1 MRNDRMDNLRCL
13 LIFLVVFG
21 HFLALIPGADTLYRI
36 IYLFHMPAFLFL
48 TGYFSHFNGPKIL
61 TDLLYPYVIFQV
73 LYLVFDALVLQQ
85 SPFQGIHLQFTVPYW
100 LLWYLLDLIFCR
112 LLIPLMDRVPRP
124 LRLLA
129 VLASVGLALVCGY
142 VPEFGYYLSTGR
154 FFSFF
159 PFFLAGYYLAQSRWF
174 SPWLEKSRVKQL
186 PFLLAGVVIALCSCL
201 RESRFSP
208 EMLYGAVP
216 YPAGNFGPD
225 TRLLITFFSFGW
237 ILALLLLIP
246 RRPIPGITELGR
258 NTLPIYLLHGF
269 VVQLAGHW
277 HLFRLPFWGNLI
289 LALLLS
295 AGLMALL
302 GNSHTRKPFRTVFT
316 GGWLERLWRK
326 YILT

>member
-1 MRNDRMDNLRCL
+1 MRNARMDNLRCL

-21 HFLALIPGADTLYRI
+21 HFLGTIPGADTLYRI

-61 TDLLYPYVIFQV
+61 TDLLYPYVIFQM
-73 LYLVFDALVLQQ
+73 LYLLFDTLVLRQAPIQ
-85 SPFQGIHLQFTVPYW
+85 ALHLQFTVPYW

-112 LLIPLMDRVPRP
+112 LLIPLADKVPGLLRP
-124 LRLLA
+124 LA

-142 VPEFGYYLSTGR
+142 VPEFGYYLSAGR

-159 PFFLAGYYLAQSRWF
+159 PFFLSGYYLSQTRWF
-174 SPWLEKSRVKQL
+174 PDWLEGNWRKKWPL
-186 PFLLAGVVIALCSCL
+186 ALAGVGIALWSCL

-208 EMLYGAVP
+208 QMLYGAVP
-216 YPAGNFGPD
+216 YPTAHFGPPI
-225 TRLLITFFSFGW
+225 RLLITCFGFGW
-237 ILALLLLIP
+237 ILALLLLTP
-246 RRPIPGITELGR
+246 SKPIPGITRLGQ

-269 VVQLAGHW
+269 VVRLAGHW
-277 HLFRLPFWGNLI
+277 HLFRLPLWGNLV

-295 AGLMALL
+295 AALVALL
-302 GNSHTRKPFRTVFT
+302 GHPRTRKPFRTVFT

-326 YILT
+326 YIL

>member
-1 MRNDRMDNLRCL
+1 MDNLRCL

-21 HFLALIPGADTLYRI
+21 HFLGLIPGADPLYRI

-48 TGYFSHFNGPKIL
+48 TGYFSHFNGIKIL
-61 TDLLYPYVIFQV
+61 TDLLYPYVVFQV
-73 LYLVFDALVLQQ
+73 LYLLFDAFVLRQ
-85 SPFQGIHLQFTVPYW
+85 SPLVHLQFTVPYW

-112 LLIPLMDRVPRP
+112 LLIPLVDKVPRP
-124 LRLLA
+124 LRLPA

-174 SPWLEKSRVKQL
+174 PVWLEQRRLKQL
-186 PFLLAGVVIALCSCL
+186 PFALAGVAVALLSCL

-216 YPAGNFGPD
+216 YPAAHFGPV

-246 RRPIPGITELGR
+246 RRHLPGITELGR

-269 VVQLAGHW
+269 LVRLAGRVQL
-277 HLFRLPFWGNLI
+277 FRFSLWTNLT

-295 AGLMALL
+295 VGLVALL
-302 GNSHTRKPFRTVFT
+302 GHPRIQKPFRTVFT
-316 GGWLERLWRK
+316 GGWVEQLWRK
-326 YILT
+326 YIL